1 MKTFESNILIM
12 VTLIYTKQIIHLSS
26 LLDETSFFVRDK
38 LILVLQQKDDLD
50 TWYTQIIWYAR
61 LPLKYNYLHL
71 FTDRILAMNLM
82 GVNQYS
88 FG

>member
-26 LLDETSFFVRDK
+26 LVDETSFFVRDK

-71 FTDRILAMNLM
+71 FTGRILAMNLM
-82 GVNQYS
+82 GVNHYS

>member
-26 LLDETSFFVRDK
+26 LVDETSFFVRDK

-61 LPLKYNYLHL
+61 LPLKYNYLYL

>member
-1 MKTFESNILIM
+1 M

-26 LLDETSFFVRDK
+26 LVDETSFFVRDK

-61 LPLKYNYLHL
+61 LPLKYNYLYL